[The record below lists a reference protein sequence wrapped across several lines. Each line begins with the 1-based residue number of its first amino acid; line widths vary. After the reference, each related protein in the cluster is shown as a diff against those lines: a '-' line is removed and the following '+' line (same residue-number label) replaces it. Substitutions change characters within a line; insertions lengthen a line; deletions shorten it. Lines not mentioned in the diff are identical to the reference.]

1 MVAAGVMVSLIP
13 GIRSTWPLTK
23 SPFFRRSSTISL
35 RFISEN
41 TKRLEQQGH
50 AIRRN
55 FNHPGYQIQEEG
67 QVDSHDYRV
76 FLLDNTGK
84 KISPWHDIPLH
95 VGNGVFNFVAEISK
109 DSNLRMELATDE
121 LYTPLKQDKIR
132 GRIRCNMKWNYGLL
146 PQTWEDPSSAN
157 PEVDG
162 AFGDNDPVDVVEIGS
177 TSAKVGEVLRVKPL
191 ATLAL
196 IDEGQLDWKIIAV
209 SLDDPRCS
217 LVDDVHDIEKYFPA
231 TLTAIS
237 EFFRDYK
244 VYDGIPGNKF
254 GLGNKPANKDYAVKV
269 IRETNEAWTKLVT
282 RSIPAGELSL
292 A

>member
-13 GIRSTWPLTK
+13 GIGSTWPLTK

-132 GRIRCNMKWNYGLL
+132 GRIW
-146 PQTWEDPSSAN
+146 
-157 PEVDG
+157 
-162 AFGDNDPVDVVEIGS
+162 
-177 TSAKVGEVLRVKPL
+177 
-191 ATLAL
+191 
-196 IDEGQLDWKIIAV
+196 
-209 SLDDPRCS
+209 
-217 LVDDVHDIEKYFPA
+217 
-231 TLTAIS
+231 
-237 EFFRDYK
+237 
-244 VYDGIPGNKF
+244 
-254 GLGNKPANKDYAVKV
+254 
-269 IRETNEAWTKLVT
+269 
-282 RSIPAGELSL
+282 
-292 A
+292 